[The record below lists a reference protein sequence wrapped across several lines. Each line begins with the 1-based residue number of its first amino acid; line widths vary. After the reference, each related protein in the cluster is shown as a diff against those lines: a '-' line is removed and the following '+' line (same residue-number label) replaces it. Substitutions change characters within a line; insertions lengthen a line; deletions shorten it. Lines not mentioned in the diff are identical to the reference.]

1 MRDRWFWTL
10 LASLALAAF
19 AAPSPLLAQRAEQS
33 VPSRKT
39 QQVTNNKA
47 RPAAAGPVREVRVTL
62 DSLPSNVRRTLARE
76 ATGGKVLVV
85 ERQTRGTT
93 TQYEADVRLDGATYE
108 VLIAADGKLLHK
120 TLDNDDDDED
130 GDDDGDDDD
139 DDEDEDNDGED
150 GVKVKAPANK

>member
-1 MRDRWFWTL
+1 MRDRRFWTL

-19 AAPSPLLAQRAEQS
+19 AAPSSLLAQRAEKS

-39 QQVTNNKA
+39 EQVTNDKA
-47 RPAAAGPVREVRVTL
+47 RPAAPGPVKEVRVTL

-76 ATGGKVLVV
+76 ATGGKVLEV
-85 ERQTRGTT
+85 ERQTRGNT

-120 TLDNDDDDED
+120 TLDD
-130 GDDDGDDDD
+130 DDDD
-139 DDEDEDNDGED
+139 DDEDDDDGED
-150 GVKVKAPANK
+150 DDDEEDDDDAVKAKAPAK